1 MFAENLVNYDLDDTE
16 RPTRLATFN
25 STPEKMSIEP
35 SASIPASATISK
47 PHRRRP
53 LQTSPRLHTKLTHNP
68 RTSAPPRQG
77 TPPLA
82 LESHDEPP
90 FTTPPAAFHFSS
102 LPLSSTEL
110 SVPQRNLIV
119 MAMQQQIDWGAVA
132 AAAGVTEDKVMKW
145 WLKASPELIRRG

>member
-1 MFAENLVNYDLDDTE
+1 MFAENLVNYDPDDTE
-16 RPTRLATFN
+16 SPTKLTTFN
-25 STPEKMSIEP
+25 STPEQMSVEL
-35 SASIPASATISK
+35 SASVPASTTISK
-47 PHRRRP
+47 PLRRRS
-53 LQTSPRLHTKLTHNP
+53 LQTSPRLRTKFTHNP

-82 LESHDEPP
+82 LESYYEPP
-90 FTTPPAAFHFSS
+90 FTSPPAAFHSS
-102 LPLSSTEL
+102 SVPLPSPEL
-110 SVPQRNLIV
+110 SIPQRNLIV